1 MNFGNKSIELS
12 SVRPSDTKVSNLL
25 VLSFLLLCVLPCV
38 LAWDSVRLLF
48 TLVLSSDTFSQIP
61 VIPLLSLFLIY
72 ENRKAIFAEVSF
84 AWLLGAALI
93 TSGMILIVAA
103 QLRLWQLGS
112 TNPLSLLVLALV
124 FVWLGA
130 FALFFGTRA
139 FRAAL
144 FPLLFLL
151 FMVPIPEPILSK
163 IIYVLQAGSSELAEA
178 FFGLA
183 GVPYHRQG
191 FVFELPGVAIRVAE
205 ECSGIRSTLALMITT
220 VLASYILL
228 KRPWKRL
235 VLCLA
240 VVPIA
245 ILKNGLRIATLS
257 TLAVYVNPAFLE
269 GNLHRRG
276 GIVFFVIALVPL
288 ALLLRLLQNENGDNE
303 IPAAVKD
310 GRR

>member
-1 MNFGNKSIELS
+1 MSFWNKSIQLS
-12 SVRPSDTKVSNLL
+12 GVRTSDARVSNLL
-25 VLSFLLLCVLPCV
+25 VLGFLLVCTLPCV
-38 LAWDSVRLLF
+38 LAWDSVRLLI
-48 TLVLSSDTFSQIP
+48 TLIFSSETFSHIP
-61 VIPLLSLFLIY
+61 VIPLISLFLIY

-84 AWLLGAALI
+84 GWLLGAALI
-93 TSGMILIVAA
+93 TSGMILLVVAR
-103 QLRLWQLGS
+103 LRLWQLGS
-112 TNPLSLLVLALV
+112 TNPLSLLILALA

-130 FALFFGTRA
+130 FALFFGARA
-139 FRAAL
+139 FRAAS

-163 IIYVLQAGSSELAEA
+163 TIYALQTGSSEMAGA
-178 FFGLA
+178 FFGIA

-191 FVFELPGVAIRVAE
+191 FDFELPGVAIRVAE
-205 ECSGIRSTLALMITT
+205 ECSGIRSTLALTITT

-240 VVPIA
+240 VVPIS

-257 TLAVYVNPAFLE
+257 TLAVYVNPAFLD
-269 GNLHRRG
+269 GNLHHRG
-276 GIVFFVIALVPL
+276 GIVFFVIALVPM
-288 ALLLRLLQNENGDNE
+288 ALLLRLLQINE

-310 GRR
+310 GQR